1 MASYKTW
8 VEIDE
13 RALTRNIDTLR
24 SLLNPGVRFCAVLKA
39 NAYGHGFAE
48 VARIAARAGVD
59 AYAVDNIDEALVLR
73 SMLPSALI
81 IVLGYTLR
89 ERLPDAVASGIH
101 LTVYDRE
108 SLLLLEAAAAERAK
122 TAYAHLKI
130 ETGTS
135 RQGVLPE
142 QLNDILYELSRC
154 SHVSLAGVSTH
165 FANVEDTTDTRYA
178 NQQFSLFQ
186 QCVGI
191 IRESGLDP
199 EWVHCACSAAL
210 ILYPDTHG
218 TLVRGGLSMYG
229 MWSSDLTEQTAR
241 RHNVAV
247 ELEPVLTWKTRIAQV
262 KSLPAGTPVS
272 YGLTETLRKNSRI
285 AVLPVGYWDGY
296 DRGLSSVGEVLVN
309 GTRCKVVG
317 RVCMNMMMV
326 DVSAVPQAE
335 PEQEV
340 VLLGRSGRFVVTAE
354 ETAARLGTINYEV
367 VTRINPLLPRIVV

>member
-1 MASYKTW
+1 MPNHKTW

-13 RALTRNIDTLR
+13 RALTRNIDMLR
-24 SLLNPGVRFCAVLKA
+24 TMLTPGARFCACVKA
-39 NAYGHGFAE
+39 NAYGHGMTE

-59 AYAVDNIDEALVLR
+59 AFAVDNIDEALALR
-73 SMLPSALI
+73 SLLPSALV
-81 IVLGYTLR
+81 IVLGYTMR
-89 ERLPDAVASGIH
+89 DRLAEAVSSDIH
-101 LTVYDRE
+101 LTMYDRE
-108 SLLLLEAAAAERAK
+108 SILAFESVAAQRAK
-122 TAYAHLKI
+122 TAFMHLKV

-135 RQGVLPE
+135 RQGVLPD
-142 QLNDILYELSRC
+142 QLNDILYELGRC
-154 SHVSLAGVSTH
+154 THLSLAGVSTH

-178 NQQFSLFQ
+178 NQQFALFQ
-186 QCVGI
+186 QCVGV
-191 IRESGLDP
+191 IRDAGFNP
-199 EWVHCACSAAL
+199 EWVHCACSAAI

-247 ELEPVLTWKTRIAQV
+247 ELAPVLTWKTRIAQV

-272 YGLTETLRKNSRI
+272 YGLTETLRRNSRI

-296 DRGLSSVGEVLVN
+296 DRGLSSIGEVLIN

-317 RVCMNMMMV
+317 RVCMNMTMV
-326 DVSAVPQAE
+326 DVSAVPQVE

-340 VLLGRSGRFVVTAE
+340 VLLGQSGRFAVTAE
-354 ETAARLGTINYEV
+354 EMATRLGTINYEV